1 MNYNLI
7 IDLRIYTAKN
17 IIYKKKSYPYRGSHI
32 IETYNSYFMGKPI
45 KMYFFREGGPLGLGG
60 R

>member
-17 IIYKKKSYPYRGSHI
+17 IIYKKNH
-32 IETYNSYFMGKPI
+32 TPI
-45 KMYFFREGGPLGLGG
+45 GDPT
-60 R
+60 